1 MRAQAHE
8 TAGRPRDDRGQALAL
23 RCRDLVER
31 HFRSERRLAFHADA
45 LAATPARLNAVCKA
59 RFGATASGLLHD
71 RIITEAKRRLIYTGM
86 SAAEIGYALGFEDP
100 AYFSRFFSK
109 RAGVSPRPPAR
120 DAGGGGAGGP
130 AARPSPARP
139 LRLKP
144 RGRGPQGASG
154 AWREGPRRARGRPA
168 PRTGERKTRGP
179 ARRGRR
185 RSSRAAGE
193 KARRRTGEGPHNT
206 RVIGITGLFLNGF
219 PKIIQA
225 ISTKV
230 DEF

>member
-71 RIITEAKRRLIYTGM
+71 RIITEAKRRLIYTCM

-100 AYFSRFFSK
+100 GLFQPVLLQ
-109 RAGVSPRPPAR
+109 AGGRLPPA
-120 DAGGGGAGGP
+120 AC
-130 AARPSPARP
+130 ARRW
-139 LRLKP
+139 
-144 RGRGPQGASG
+144 G
-154 AWREGPRRARGRPA
+154 
-168 PRTGERKTRGP
+168 
-179 ARRGRR
+179 RGRR
-185 RSSRAAGE
+185 WTCGPA
-193 KARRRTGEGPHNT
+193 KAP
-206 RVIGITGLFLNGF
+206 
-219 PKIIQA
+219 PDP
-225 ISTKV
+225 S
-230 DEF
+230 D

>member
-109 RAGVSPRPPAR
+109 RVGVSPRPPAR

-130 AARPSPARP
+130 AARP
-139 LRLKP
+139 KP
-144 RGRGPQGASG
+144 RPTPPTETAGKGPSGSVGGLAGGPAPGPRASG
-154 AWREGPRRARGRPA
+154 PEDGGAENPGTGPSGAPAILESGGREGPEADRG
-168 PRTGERKTRGP
+168 G
-179 ARRGRR
+179 
-185 RSSRAAGE
+185 AA
-193 KARRRTGEGPHNT
+193 
-206 RVIGITGLFLNGF
+206 
-219 PKIIQA
+219 
-225 ISTKV
+225 
-230 DEF
+230 